1 MPRATGTS
9 GREVSTRD
17 SRTEGLISKLTRA
30 TLARVSTPFPSLAQL
45 PGRPCPIAA
54 SLEVVGER
62 WALLVIRE
70 LVMGSSR
77 FTEIVRGTGAP
88 RDRIAARL
96 KVLEEAGVV
105 ERVAYQEKPT
115 RYEYVLTDSG
125 RDLVPVLDALLAWG
139 VQHAVTTDDP
149 DRMRHYPTPS
159 ERLERLTAP

>member
-1 MPRATGTS
+1 
-9 GREVSTRD
+9 
-17 SRTEGLISKLTRA
+17 
-30 TLARVSTPFPSLAQL
+30 LAEL

-70 LVMGSSR
+70 LVMGSTR
-77 FTEIVRGTGAP
+77 FTDIVRGTGAP

-105 ERVAYQEKPT
+105 ERRAYQDHPV
-115 RYEYVLTDSG
+115 RHDYALTESG
-125 RDLVPVLDALLAWG
+125 RALVPVLDALLAWG
-139 VQHAVTTDDP
+139 VEHAVATDDP

-159 ERLERLTAP
+159 ERLARQR

>member
-1 MPRATGTS
+1 M
-9 GREVSTRD
+9 
-17 SRTEGLISKLTRA
+17 
-30 TLARVSTPFPSLAQL
+30 STPFPPLAQL

-62 WALLVIRE
+62 WALLVVRE
-70 LVMGSSR
+70 LALGSTR
-77 FTEIVRGTGAP
+77 FTDIVRGTGAP

-105 ERVAYQEKPT
+105 ERHPYQDHPI
-115 RYEYVLTDSG
+115 RYEYALTESG

-139 VQHAVTTDDP
+139 VRHAVTPDDP

-159 ERLERLTAP
+159 QRLERLSAR

>member
-1 MPRATGTS
+1 
-9 GREVSTRD
+9 
-17 SRTEGLISKLTRA
+17 
-30 TLARVSTPFPSLAQL
+30 VSTPFPALAQL

-105 ERVAYQEKPT
+105 ERVAYQENPT
-115 RYEYVLTDSG
+115 RFEYLLTDSG

-159 ERLERLTAP
+159 ERLERLTAR